1 MAEAGGERLHEHEDE
16 KEMAEILELHAI
28 LTYPSSRDRQYP
40 STVFYPDCLRTA
52 VSWPGIASQP
62 KPLHAFTRPIL
73 SSSEVGVQ
81 VCCVVVYI
89 LRSFGEGP
97 PKA

>member
-1 MAEAGGERLHEHEDE
+1 MAEAGGERLHEHENE
-16 KEMAEILELHAI
+16 KGMAEFLELHAI
-28 LTYPSSRDRQYP
+28 LTYPSSRDRRYP
-40 STVFYPDCLRTA
+40 STVSILIVCVRSYPGQA
-52 VSWPGIASQP
+52 VTQP

-73 SSSEVGVQ
+73 SSNWVGAQ